1 MSQLNE
7 RQEWLKAAYEN
18 TLQFLDWRRRS
29 YQLKFPN
36 RATDT
41 ILMDLARF
49 CHVNED
55 CPHSDLYKLGEWNGM
70 QKVFRRIQRHL
81 NLTTEE
87 LFAVYGGVRKKG
99 D

>member
-1 MSQLNE
+1 
-7 RQEWLKAAYEN
+7 
-18 TLQFLDWRRRS
+18 
-29 YQLKFPN
+29 
-36 RATDT
+36 
-41 ILMDLARF
+41 
-49 CHVNED
+49 
-55 CPHSDLYKLGEWNGM
+55 M